1 MERSP
6 MGNQD
11 AIPAFGKP
19 LKTPDY
25 YVQVRAYLESL
36 RGTTTLRTMALM
48 LNQAGY
54 RSPAGKPFCRQTVA
68 NFLRRTS
75 LK

>member
-1 MERSP
+1 

-48 LNQAGY
+48 LNTAGY